1 MSKKH
6 GRAHRADD
14 KRRSG
19 MSDNVRWK
27 AQTGSTGASKPL
39 VGLFN
44 DRRENNGNG
53 KRAK

>member
-1 MSKKH
+1 MAKH
-6 GRAHRADD
+6 HKTHRADD

-27 AQTGSTGASKPL
+27 AREGSTGTAKPL
-39 VGLFN
+39 VGLYN
-44 DRRENNGNG
+44 DRRSSPNGNG